1 MSDTVDPRAALRDGD
16 VSERASAART
26 LARTGGWLDLEELV
40 RMAKEDPS
48 ASVRLYAA
56 GAAADIA
63 LRARRAGELGRDRE
77 AQVLD
82 WVRAFDPDVNPSLL
96 MLLSAVASGPALD
109 RLGRMLRDPRN
120 GVRAGAATALRRAAL
135 SAASDEVPLAQAAG
149 ALLANRKMPADA
161 LLELVKIVGEA
172 GWDELTDAVRAA
184 SAAGRLH
191 APAAEEAL
199 QRLALRRDPGT
210 WEGLWLS
217 DGSDVYETGDE
228 RPVEDWLAVVDGCAW
243 GRAGALG
250 ELELDRGRGRAGDL
264 RLRIVWAPRAGAP
277 EPSPALQGGGR
288 TWYRADAKSLVACVE
303 DLADDLS
310 APAASAALRELA
322 SLDGVQAQRARAIL
336 AWRAGDLRRAS
347 ELLEAL
353 LDAPKPRADLFWYL
367 ARVRLDQGRRE
378 EAREALDR
386 FLDQAG
392 RRARHRKEAE
402 ELRSGLD

>member
-16 VSERASAART
+16 VAGRASAARM
-26 LARTGGWLDLEELV
+26 LARGGGWPDLEELV
-40 RMAKEDPS
+40 RLAKEDPS

-135 SAASDEVPLAQAAG
+135 SAASDDARLAEAAG
-149 ALLANRKMPADA
+149 ALLGNRKTPPDA

-172 GWDELTDAVRAA
+172 GWDEHADAVRDA

-199 QRLALRRDPGT
+199 QRLAARRDPQT
-210 WEGLWLS
+210 WEGLWLG
-217 DGSDVYETGDE
+217 DGADVYETAEE
-228 RPVEDWLAVVDGCAW
+228 RAVEDWLAVVDGRVW
-243 GRAGALG
+243 GRRDALG
-250 ELELDRGRGRAGDL
+250 ELKLTGVRGRVGDL
-264 RLRIVWAPRAGAP
+264 RLRVVWAPRAGAP
-277 EPSPALQGGGR
+277 EASPALQGDGR
-288 TWYRADAKSLVACVE
+288 TWFRADAKMLVGCVE
-303 DLADDLS
+303 ELAEELS
-310 APAASAALRELA
+310 APAAAAALRELEPVE
-322 SLDGVQAQRARAIL
+322 GVQAQRARAVL
-336 AWRAGDLRRAS
+336 AWRAGDPDRAS

-353 LDAPKPRADLFWYL
+353 LDAPKPRADLYWYL
-367 ARVRLDQGRRE
+367 ARVRVEQGRAG

-402 ELRSGLD
+402 ALRAELG